1 MSGSVDTHDTPHGAD
16 FPRALRGMV
25 GAWLALVALML
36 ASLGSAYL
44 ALGDGNVAVGLA
56 IACVKAL
63 IVAWSFMQLRRAPGV
78 TRTAAG
84 LGLALVL
91 LLSGLSGLDYATRRT
106 TTAPWQVPHQ
116 LAPVFGPAARHPSA
130 QPNAQ
135 DRARPSHRETKPHA
149 DESPASASS
158 PRH

>member
-1 MSGSVDTHDTPHGAD
+1 MSGTADTAPASHGQGLAH
-16 FPRALRGMV
+16 ALRGV
-25 GAWLALVALML
+25 AVAWFALVALML

-44 ALGDGNVAVGLA
+44 ALGTGNLVAGLA
-56 IACVKAL
+56 IGCVKVL
-63 IVAWSFMQLRRAPGV
+63 IVAWSFMQLRRAPGL

-106 TTAPWQVPHQ
+106 TAAPWQVPHQ
-116 LAPVFGPAARHPSA
+116 LTPVFESTAGHPSA

-135 DRARPSHRETKPHA
+135 NRARPDRREPAPHA
-149 DESPASASS
+149 EGSAASAA
-158 PRH
+158 PPAR